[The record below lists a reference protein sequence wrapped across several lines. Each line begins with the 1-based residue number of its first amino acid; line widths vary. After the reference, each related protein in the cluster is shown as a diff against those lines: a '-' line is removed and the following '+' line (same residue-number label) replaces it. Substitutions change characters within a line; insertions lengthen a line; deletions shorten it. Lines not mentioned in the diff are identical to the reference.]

1 MDLPNQIIDATKLVS
16 IWVKDKVD
24 DWVVV
29 KLEIMGELDN
39 QHRMLFSKRDAL
51 TKELPALNDLEL
63 AIVQLWKTLTGIELK
78 LRPLSDRRGTTWWTP
93 EVAKTRKRGKKHLP
107 KKK

>member
-1 MDLPNQIIDATKLVS
+1 MDLPKEIIDATKMAS

-24 DWVVV
+24 DWVIV

-39 QHRMLFSKRDAL
+39 EHRMLFSKRDGL
-51 TKELPALNDLEL
+51 TKELPAFNELEL
-63 AIVQLWKTLTGIELK
+63 AIVQLWKTLTGVELI
-78 LRPLSDRRGTTWWTP
+78 LRPLKDRRGTIWWTP
-93 EVAKTRKRGKKHLP
+93 NVAKTRKRGKNHLP

>member
-1 MDLPNQIIDATKLVS
+1 MELPKEIIDATKMAS

-24 DWVVV
+24 DWVTV

-39 QHRMLFSKRDAL
+39 EHRMLFSKRDAL
-51 TKELPALNDLEL
+51 TKELPDLNQLEL
-63 AIVQLWKTLTGIELK
+63 AIVQLWKTLTGVELK
-78 LRPLSDRRGTTWWTP
+78 LRPLRDRRGITWWTP
-93 EVAKTRKRGKKHLP
+93 EVAKKRKRGKNNLP